1 MAADLIRYDLLV
13 QDALRGAV
21 RKVLS
26 DVARD
31 GVPGDHHFYIS
42 FRTHARGVRLSTRM
56 RELYPDEMT
65 IVLQHQFWDL
75 SVTGEAFEVGLSFQN
90 IPEMLLIPFD
100 AVTRFADP
108 SVGFELRFSVEDE
121 AAGVSDTGTSPPR
134 TAPMSDFGILGR
146 GPAFAESQAGK
157 ANQESKRRGQGRGHG
172 CKAAKRRTHSRLD
185 RRLSQEELMGEVVNL
200 RCAPASSAR
209 AARQRRTARPS
220 GQNPGARRAEREAT
234 ERARGLDE
242 KRLDARRREVVG
254 DHAEGTLARGCG
266 KNRQTFA

>member
-13 QDALRGAV
+13 QDAVRGVV

-31 GVPGDHHFYIS
+31 GIPGEHHFYIG
-42 FRTHARGVRLSTRM
+42 FRTHARGVRLSARM

-108 SVGFELRFSVEDE
+108 SVGFELQFAVEGE
-121 AAGVSDTGTSPPR
+121 AAGVGDAGSSPQTASASVLEPLAQAPR
-134 TAPMSDFGILGR
+134 LP
-146 GPAFAESQAGK
+146 EAG
-157 ANQESKRRGQGRGHG
+157 
-172 CKAAKRRTHSRLD
+172 
-185 RRLSQEELMGEVVNL
+185 
-200 RCAPASSAR
+200 
-209 AARQRRTARPS
+209 TARKD
-220 GQNPGARRAEREAT
+220 ATEVAERAEAAHEG
-234 ERARGLDE
+234 EP
-242 KRLDARRREVVG
+242 KVISIDAFR
-254 DHAEGTLARGCG
+254 
-266 KNRQTFA
+266 KKS

>member
-26 DVARD
+26 GAARD
-31 GVPGDHHFYIS
+31 GVPGEHHFYIG
-42 FRTHARGVRLSTRM
+42 FRTHARGVRLSARM

-108 SVGFELRFSVEDE
+108 SVGFELQFAVEDE
-121 AAGVSDTGTSPPR
+121 AAGVSDTGPSPPQ
-134 TAPMSDFGILGR
+134 TAPVSVLEPLAQAPPLPEAK
-146 GPAFAESQAGK
+146 PAKQSKK
-157 ANQESKRRGQGRGHG
+157 ASE
-172 CKAAKRRTHSRLD
+172 AAK
-185 RRLSQEELMGEVVNL
+185 
-200 RCAPASSAR
+200 
-209 AARQRRTARPS
+209 
-220 GQNPGARRAEREAT
+220 
-234 ERARGLDE
+234 
-242 KRLDARRREVVG
+242 
-254 DHAEGTLARGCG
+254 AEGAAAKPQKGEPKVVSIDAFR
-266 KNRQTFA
+266 KKS

>member
-13 QDALRGAV
+13 QDAVRGVV

-31 GVPGDHHFYIS
+31 GMPWEHHFYIG
-42 FRTHARGVRLSTRM
+42 FRTHARGVRLSARM

-108 SVGFELRFSVEDE
+108 SVGFELQFSVEDE
-121 AAGVSDTGTSPPR
+121 AAGVSDTGTSPPQ
-134 TAPMSDFGILGR
+134 TALVSVLEPLAQAPPLR
-146 GPAFAESQAGK
+146 EAKPAKQAKK
-157 ANQESKRRGQGRGHG
+157 ASE
-172 CKAAKRRTHSRLD
+172 AAKVEGAAAKP
-185 RRLSQEELMGEVVNL
+185 QKGEPKVV
-200 RCAPASSAR
+200 SI
-209 AARQRRTARPS
+209 
-220 GQNPGARRAEREAT
+220 
-234 ERARGLDE
+234 
-242 KRLDARRREVVG
+242 DAFR
-254 DHAEGTLARGCG
+254 
-266 KNRQTFA
+266 KKS

>member
-13 QDALRGAV
+13 QDALRGVV
-21 RKVLS
+21 RRVLS

-31 GVPGDHHFYIS
+31 GVPGEHHFYIG

-108 SVGFELRFSVEDE
+108 SVGFELQFAVEDE
-121 AAGVSDTGTSPPR
+121 AAGVSDTGPSPPQ
-134 TAPMSDFGILGR
+134 TVPVSVLEPLAQAPPLPEAK
-146 GPAFAESQAGK
+146 PAKQSKK
-157 ANQESKRRGQGRGHG
+157 ASE
-172 CKAAKRRTHSRLD
+172 AAKTEGAAAKP
-185 RRLSQEELMGEVVNL
+185 QKGEPKVV
-200 RCAPASSAR
+200 SI
-209 AARQRRTARPS
+209 
-220 GQNPGARRAEREAT
+220 
-234 ERARGLDE
+234 
-242 KRLDARRREVVG
+242 DAFR
-254 DHAEGTLARGCG
+254 
-266 KNRQTFA
+266 KKS